1 MFNFELDPLIVFYV
15 MIAASLALA
24 VEAVYL
30 LLYSKKNYA
39 NNVNRRLRVM
49 NDEADRTVV
58 LSELRRERG
67 ISSDG
72 QYMLGLKALNRLIVQ
87 SGTTLGIQKIGFMA
101 VLSAIGFGIFVFIWR
116 NHPWQALGAAVFGG
130 TLFPLMVLKYL
141 RKKRHNKFG
150 EQFPEAID
158 IIIRSLRAGHPV
170 PVAIAMVARELPDPV
185 GTEFGMVSDEIAYGS
200 DLETAMRNMMER
212 VGQEDLPLFVTS
224 ISIQATTGGNLAEI
238 LNNLTSVIRERFKI
252 RRKIKGLSAEG
263 KASSMILTSV
273 PFIIF
278 MVLNVLSPNFYGEV
292 WNEPVTR
299 YFIGGALFWMALGNL
314 VMRKMINFKI

>member
-1 MFNFELDPLIVFYV
+1 MMNFELDPLIVFYV

-30 LLYSKKNYA
+30 LVYSKKSYA

-49 NDEADRTVV
+49 QDEMDRTVV
-58 LSELRRERG
+58 LTELRRERG
-67 ISSDG
+67 ISADG
-72 QYMLGLKALNRLIVQ
+72 HYIMGFKALNRLIVQ
-87 SGTTLGIQKIGFMA
+87 SGVTLGIQKISILA
-101 VLSAIGFGIFVFIWR
+101 VLSAIAFGVGVYVWR
-116 NHPWQALGAAVFGG
+116 NHPVQAAFAFVFGG

-141 RKKRHNKFG
+141 RKKRHGKFG

-158 IIIRSLRAGHPV
+158 IIVRSLRAGHPV
-170 PVAIAMVARELPDPV
+170 SVAIGMVARELPDPV
-185 GTEFGMVSDEIAYGS
+185 GTEFGMVADEVAYGS

-238 LNNLTSVIRERFKI
+238 LSNLTSVIRERFKI
-252 RRKIKGLSAEG
+252 RRKIRGLSSEG

-292 WNEPVTR
+292 WHEPVTK
-299 YFIGGALFWMALGNL
+299 YFIGGALFWMGVGNL
-314 VMRKMINFKI
+314 VMRKMINFKF